1 MNGTVNRQIVRIW
14 GAENLHAFVQH
25 IHDSPKVTVL
35 GDRTIKIYGLF
46 FLRRAERVSGQAGN
60 LAHAVA
66 VVLHLHFHPGVREF
80 VNIKLT
86 NWWIGRGGEDD
97 QKLMSWPP
105 RSPYLTPCDFL
116 FGDMWKI
123 VFMQAR
129 IISAFQQIN
138 RNMLRWVWDKLDH
151 RLEICRITRGE
162 HMEHL

>member
-1 MNGTVNRQIVRIW
+1 MQQIMDEDGFSEKRFFSDEATFFMNGTVNRQIVRIW

-86 NWWIGRGGEDD
+86 N
-97 QKLMSWPP
+97 
-105 RSPYLTPCDFL
+105 
-116 FGDMWKI
+116 
-123 VFMQAR
+123 
-129 IISAFQQIN
+129 
-138 RNMLRWVWDKLDH
+138 
-151 RLEICRITRGE
+151 
-162 HMEHL
+162 